1 MVLVNKLFL
10 RVALLSFLIAFLF
23 SNNNIR
29 AQKVAV
35 VLSGGGAKG
44 TCHVGFLKA
53 LEENGIPIDY
63 VAGTSMGAII
73 AGLYAAGYSPDEMA
87 YLVSSTEF
95 QRWADGSIDPGYEYF
110 FKKDERNAGWARF
123 RFDYVSTLKPRI
135 PTNLVSPFVMDFQ
148 FMEVFSGAAAASDY
162 NFDSLMIPF
171 RCVASDIYANKP
183 VILRKGDL
191 GNAIRASMTFPFYF
205 KPIKIDGKLLF
216 DGGMYNNFPADV
228 ALNDFKPNVI
238 IGCKAAGNYGEP
250 SADDVVSQIE
260 NMLMAKSSYVIPID
274 SGFLVKPNLLQVA
287 VNDFSWAP
295 QFIDSGYVATIRK
308 MDSITRFI
316 TRRVDP
322 ASYEKRRNDFRSC
335 IPDLMID
342 SINVS
347 GVSDMQQRYVR
358 SQLKHSNEYISL
370 SDLREDYYKLVADD
384 KISYIFPSLRF
395 NRNTG
400 LFSLSLD
407 VQKAPVFEI
416 QAGGVISSA
425 TNNLGFIQLKYSHLN
440 KWSQSVAVNAYIGR
454 FYTSGQVK
462 GRIDFTSKTPFF
474 MEGAFTLN
482 RFNFFKTTS
491 YFIEDKTPAYLIID
505 ESFMSLRA
513 GIPVT
518 NKGVLTGTL
527 DLGYIDHSYYQNNFF
542 LRTDTLDLTSLRFIA
557 PSVSLEMNSM
567 NKKQFPTSGSRFYVN
582 LRYVFGK
589 ETTEPG
595 STSISRQVNKFNRNW
610 VEFSVIYDNYFK
622 SVGNLRLGIYS
633 ELYLSSKP
641 FFSNYTASIL
651 SLPQCSPI
659 PWASTLFLPDFRAN
673 TYITAG
679 SKNIYQITKMLDFRL
694 EGYVIQPFNMIVE
707 DEFQKAKFGKGF
719 SDRAFMGMGAFVIHT
734 PLGPVSMSVNYFD
747 KESESWSAV
756 FSVGYLLFNRSALKH

>member
-1 MVLVNKLFL
+1 MVLFNKLIQ
-10 RVALLSFLIAFLF
+10 RVALLLLF
-23 SNNNIR
+23 VTVFQVNSVQ

-44 TCHVGFLKA
+44 TCHIGFLKA
-53 LEENGIPIDY
+53 LEENGVPIDY

-87 YLVSSTEF
+87 YLVSSPEF

-110 FKKDERNAGWARF
+110 FKRDEKNADWARF

-148 FMEVFSGAAAASDY
+148 FMEVFSGASAASEY
-162 NFDSLMIPF
+162 KFDSLMIPF

-183 VILRKGDL
+183 VILSKGDL

-228 ALNDFKPNVI
+228 ALHDFKPNVI
-238 IGCKAAGNYGEP
+238 VGCKAAGNYGEP
-250 SADDVVSQIE
+250 SAEDVISQIE
-260 NMLMAKSSYVIPID
+260 NMLMTKSSYDIPID
-274 SGFLVKPNLLQVA
+274 SGFLVKPKLLQVA

-316 TRRVDP
+316 TQRVNP
-322 ASYEKRRNDFRSC
+322 ESYEQRRIEFRSR

-342 SINVS
+342 SINVT
-347 GVSDMQQRYVR
+347 GVSGLQQRYFQ
-358 SQLKHSNEYISL
+358 SQLKHSDEYVSL

-384 KISYIFPSLRF
+384 KISYVFPSLRF
-395 NRNTG
+395 IRNAG
-400 LFSLSLD
+400 LFTLALD
-407 VQKAPVFEI
+407 VQKAPAFEI
-416 QAGGVISSA
+416 QAGGIISSA
-425 TNNLGFIQLKYSHLN
+425 TNNTGFLQLKYNHLN
-440 KWSQSVAVNAYIGR
+440 KWAQSVAVNAYIGR

-462 GRIDFTSKTPFF
+462 GRIDFSAKIPFF
-474 MEGAFTLN
+474 VEADFTLN

-505 ESFMSLRA
+505 ESFMSIRA

-518 NKGVLTGTL
+518 NKGVLTGAL
-527 DLGYIDHSYYQNNFF
+527 DFGYIDHSYYQNNFF
-542 LRTDTLDLTSLRFIA
+542 LRTDTLDLTRLRFVA
-557 PSVSLEMNSM
+557 PSLSLEMNSL

-582 LRYVFGK
+582 LRYVIGK

-595 STSISRQVNKFNRNW
+595 STSISRQVSKANRNW
-610 VEFSVIYDNYFK
+610 VEFSVLYDNYFK

-633 ELYLSSKP
+633 ELFLSSKP
-641 FFSNYTASIL
+641 FFTNYTASIL

-659 PWASTLFLPDFRAN
+659 PWASTLFLPEFRAN
-673 TYITAG
+673 AYVTVG
-679 SKNIYQITKMLDFRL
+679 SKNIYQLSKLLDFRL
-694 EGYVIQPFNMIVE
+694 EGYLIQPFNLIIE
-707 DEFQKAKFGKGF
+707 DEFQKAKFGKSF
-719 SDRAFMGMGAFVIHT
+719 SDRAFMGMGALVLHT
-734 PLGPVSMSVNYFD
+734 PLGPVSLSVNYFD

-756 FSVGYLLFNRSALKH
+756 FSVGYLLFNRSSLKH